1 MDLIKKLDECEKRFK
16 VVSDLVMDPNLVK
29 DPKKYKDTMREHGYL
44 TELCALYDE
53 YKKVL
58 QGIQDAKEMI
68 TNEDDAEMK
77 EMAREEL
84 KELEEKQPKLE
95 EDIKL
100 KLVPPDPLDEKNIIL
115 EIRSAAGGDE
125 ASLFVRDLWE
135 MYTHLAERKG
145 WKTETMEA
153 QETEVGGFN
162 KIVTSI
168 SGKFVYG
175 TLRWESGVHR
185 VQRVPQT
192 ESQGRLQT
200 STATV
205 AVLPEAEETEIEIKP
220 GDVRVDVMRAGG
232 PGGQCVNT
240 TDSAVRL
247 THIPTGLVVIQQDEK
262 SQIKN
267 KEKAFR
273 VLRARLFDLEESKK
287 QEERAAARSSMVGS
301 GARSEKIR
309 TYNFP
314 QDRVTDHRI
323 NYSAHNLPSFM
334 MGEMDDMLDALN
346 VYVFSRVAW
355 DPSVDVDAIL
365 EEHYRLMYGTAAKDI
380 QSIFEKLEDIWLDR
394 ICGNTVNTSVGP
406 KNLTP
411 SEFEIWTDIYS
422 PAKVEKLL
430 AKADVAAAKV
440 TPGSIEARRVA
451 LVRTEILERLARH
464 SREYIDGLSVEREK
478 AARAARNPVNLVAGF
493 RPVTI
498 TVDNTMTNKPFH
510 CVKYPVPLRQGHR
523 YRISFFAKGENVRPY
538 APRGGVQGV
547 PWADE
552 AWNAGK
558 SFPGA
563 GATGTFDW
571 VHFVTEYHVPKSG
584 IVNFKPE
591 VDLRLFFAT
600 GTVHFDGLLVEE
612 LK

>member
-16 VVSDLVMDPNLVK
+16 EVSDLVMDPNLVK

-68 TNEDDAEMK
+68 TNEDDADMR

-84 KELEEKQPKLE
+84 KELEEKLPKLE

-135 MYTHLAERKG
+135 MYSHLAERKG

-185 VQRVPQT
+185 VQRVPAT

-346 VYVFSRVAW
+346 VYAK
-355 DPSVDVDAIL
+355 
-365 EEHYRLMYGTAAKDI
+365 EEQLKSDI
-380 QSIFEKLEDIWLDR
+380 
-394 ICGNTVNTSVGP
+394 
-406 KNLTP
+406 
-411 SEFEIWTDIYS
+411 
-422 PAKVEKLL
+422 
-430 AKADVAAAKV
+430 
-440 TPGSIEARRVA
+440 
-451 LVRTEILERLARH
+451 TEL
-464 SREYIDGLSVEREK
+464 
-478 AARAARNPVNLVAGF
+478 
-493 RPVTI
+493 
-498 TVDNTMTNKPFH
+498 
-510 CVKYPVPLRQGHR
+510 
-523 YRISFFAKGENVRPY
+523 
-538 APRGGVQGV
+538 
-547 PWADE
+547 
-552 AWNAGK
+552 
-558 SFPGA
+558 
-563 GATGTFDW
+563 
-571 VHFVTEYHVPKSG
+571 
-584 IVNFKPE
+584 
-591 VDLRLFFAT
+591 
-600 GTVHFDGLLVEE
+600 
-612 LK
+612 

>member
-1 MDLIKKLDECEKRFK
+1 MFIDLKNSAQLKIHYKFIIFFFMDLLKKLEECEKRYQE
-16 VVSDLVMDPNLVK
+16 VQALILDPNLVK
-29 DPKKYKDTMREHGYL
+29 DQKKYKDTMRENGYL
-44 TELCALYDE
+44 SELSELYAK

-58 QGIQDAKEMI
+58 SGIQEAKEMI

-84 KELEEKQPKLE
+84 KNLEEEQPKLE
-95 EDIKL
+95 EEIKL

-125 ASLFVRDLWE
+125 ATLFVRDLWE
-135 MYTHLAERKG
+135 MYCHLADRKG
-145 WKTETMEA
+145 WKTETMEV

-185 VQRVPQT
+185 VQRVPAT

-220 GDVRVDVMRAGG
+220 GDVRIDVMRAGG

-247 THIPTGLVVIQQDEK
+247 THIPTGIVVIQQDEK

-287 QEERAAARSSMVGS
+287 QAERAAARSSMVGS

-309 TYNFP
+309 TYNYP

-323 NYSAHNLPSFM
+323 NYSQHNLPAFM
-334 MGEMDDMLDALN
+334 MGEMDGMLDALN
-346 VYVFSRVAW
+346 VYAK
-355 DPSVDVDAIL
+355 
-365 EEHYRLMYGTAAKDI
+365 EEQL
-380 QSIFEKLEDIWLDR
+380 
-394 ICGNTVNTSVGP
+394 
-406 KNLTP
+406 
-411 SEFEIWTDIYS
+411 
-422 PAKVEKLL
+422 
-430 AKADVAAAKV
+430 KAD
-440 TPGSIEARRVA
+440 
-451 LVRTEILERLARH
+451 
-464 SREYIDGLSVEREK
+464 
-478 AARAARNPVNLVAGF
+478 
-493 RPVTI
+493 I
-498 TVDNTMTNKPFH
+498 TT
-510 CVKYPVPLRQGHR
+510 L
-523 YRISFFAKGENVRPY
+523 GE
-538 APRGGVQGV
+538 
-547 PWADE
+547 
-552 AWNAGK
+552 
-558 SFPGA
+558 
-563 GATGTFDW
+563 
-571 VHFVTEYHVPKSG
+571 
-584 IVNFKPE
+584 
-591 VDLRLFFAT
+591 
-600 GTVHFDGLLVEE
+600 
-612 LK
+612 